1 LTLIA
6 GVVDEATGRPVANLT
21 AEDFTV
27 TVAGVPV
34 AVRIADYVKVTGT
47 DGIAAGATS
56 PTPSTP
62 APQEPTPRQLLFLLD
77 DVSMTSED
85 VVELRNTLPRATG
98 HFEASDRIGL
108 MTTSGLPAAI
118 APTAEREPV
127 IAALGQ
133 VDGRL
138 FDERGAL
145 YIGLDE
151 AIEIARGF
159 PLDTLTRVVAR
170 ECSGRS
176 SIFESGMKSN
186 DVPLGVTVQPR
197 RHPSGQV
204 EVVVAISATPE
215 TFPATV
221 IFGLIDHRGEFVTAG
236 QRQVPSAG
244 ADGIRLVFS
253 LTVFP
258 GQYRLR
264 VAVGESGDAGQY
276 GLAEFAVN
284 ATIDSPLGVGGL
296 PRPLGG
302 W

>member
-1 LTLIA
+1 M
-6 GVVDEATGRPVANLT
+6 VAN
-21 AEDFTV
+21 V
-27 TVAGVPV
+27 TVNRRG
-34 AVRIADYVKVTGT
+34 AVVRSSGRAW
-47 DGIAAGATS
+47 AGAMATERR
-56 PTPSTP
+56 T
-62 APQEPTPRQLLFLLD
+62 
-77 DVSMTSED
+77 
-85 VVELRNTLPRATG
+85 LR
-98 HFEASDRIGL
+98 
-108 MTTSGLPAAI
+108 
-118 APTAEREPV
+118 
-127 IAALGQ
+127 
-133 VDGRL
+133 
-138 FDERGAL
+138 
-145 YIGLDE
+145 
-151 AIEIARGF
+151 
-159 PLDTLTRVVAR
+159 
-170 ECSGRS
+170 

-215 TFPATV
+215 AYPATV

-284 ATIDSPLGVGGL
+284 ATIDSPLGVRGL